1 MALLATIACAI
12 VTAPVHAQPPADDT
26 TRARELFRRGV
37 DAADAGRW
45 EDARAL
51 FEETYALL
59 PRPQVLLNLAGA
71 RAQTGRLVAAVE
83 AYARVESGEGG
94 ASDALREAARDARAM
109 LEPRVPRLVVD
120 FHGTL
125 VEGDVVQ
132 LDEGTLPS
140 ADDRDELR
148 IDPGRHAVMVT
159 RGGVEVLR
167 EDFRLYEGER
177 LRLDLRVSDDAHRGV
192 ESETEL
198 PPLQIPTRRRE
209 EWFESP
215 IFWTIVGIVAAGA
228 VGIGVAVAVS
238 DEDEEP
244 FVGNLEPGT
253 IRVR

>member
-1 MALLATIACAI
+1 MIALACAI
-12 VTAPVHAQPPADDT
+12 AAAPVHAQPLAADEA
-26 TRARELFRRGV
+26 RARELFRRGV

-71 RAQTGRLVAAVE
+71 RAQTGRLVAAVD
-83 AYARVESGEGG
+83 AYARVESAEGG
-94 ASDALREAARDARAM
+94 ASAALREAARDARAM

-125 VEGDVVQ
+125 LEGDVVA
-132 LDEGTLPS
+132 LDEGALPS
-140 ADDRDELR
+140 ADDRGELR
-148 IDPGRHAVMVT
+148 IDPGRHAVIVT
-159 RGGVEVLR
+159 RGGLEVLR

-177 LRLDLRVSDDAHRGV
+177 LRLDLRVSEDAHRAP
-192 ESETEL
+192 EPAREL
-198 PPLQIPTRRRE
+198 PPLQIPTRRE
-209 EWFESP
+209 EPWFESP
-215 IFWTIVGIVAAGA
+215 IFWTVVGIVAAGA
-228 VGIGVAVAVS
+228 VGIGVAVAVGRE
-238 DEDEEP
+238 DEDP